1 MPLLLARH
9 IPLPAD
15 ARHVETL
22 RFGVWQIA
30 EPESYFRDDLPLQP
44 EEEAD
49 LERFKGIRR
58 LEWLAGRWL
67 LHKLTGSPE
76 RLPLGKD
83 TFAKPFFLD
92 RPELH
97 CSLSHSHGIVGAL
110 LADRVCGCDLQVL
123 VDKMPRIAQKFLHVD
138 EAAFVQQFSKD
149 AQFDLLHV
157 FWTAKESLYKAYG
170 LKELDF
176 RAHLRVDSFPWS
188 DLSASAT
195 GWIRKGDFEQAYRLY
210 FEKTELAD
218 GGAFVWTVCLPFEG
232 SGV

>member
-1 MPLLLARH
+1 MG
-9 IPLPAD
+9 
-15 ARHVETL
+15 ETL

-30 EPESYFRDDLPLQP
+30 EPESYFRDDLPLWP
-44 EEEAD
+44 GEEAD

-67 LHKLTGSPE
+67 LHKLTGLPE

-110 LADRVCGCDLQVL
+110 LAGHICGCDLQVL
-123 VDKMPRIAQKFLHVD
+123 VDKMPRIAQKFLHVE
-138 EAAFVQQFSKD
+138 EATFVQQFPQ
-149 AQFDLLHV
+149 AIQFDLLHV

-176 RAHLRVDSFPWS
+176 RAHLRVDPFQWS
-188 DLSASAT
+188 GFSAETT
-195 GWIRKGDFEQAYRLY
+195 GWIRKGDLQQPYRLY
-210 FEKTELAD
+210 FEKTELAN
-218 GGAFVWTVCLPFEG
+218 GGAFVWTVCLPYNEFE
-232 SGV
+232 V

>member
-1 MPLLLARH
+1 MPLLLTRH
-9 IPLPAD
+9 IPLLAD
-15 ARHVETL
+15 LPEGETL

-30 EPESYFRDDLPLQP
+30 EPESYFRDDLPLRP
-44 EEEAD
+44 DEEAD
-49 LERFKGIRR
+49 LDRFKGIRR

-67 LHKLTGSPE
+67 LHKLTGLPE

-110 LADRVCGCDLQVL
+110 LASRVCGCDLQVL
-123 VDKMPRIAQKFLHVD
+123 VDKMPRIAPKFLHLE
-138 EAAFVQQFSKD
+138 EAAFVQNFPKPT
-149 AQFDLLHV
+149 QFDLFHV

-176 RAHLRVDSFPWS
+176 RAHLRVDPFNWA
-188 DLSASAT
+188 DGFARAT
-195 GWIRKGDFEQAYRLY
+195 GWIRKGEFQQAYQLH
-210 FEKTELAD
+210 FEKTEMTD
-218 GGAFVWTVCLPFEG
+218 GGAFVWTVCT
-232 SGV
+232 V